1 MPDIE
6 IDTSRLTFRSFTVP
20 EAATGSV
27 DGSTTPP
34 PTVSLPVAGG
44 YHLKQGT
51 GPPSDFVFEV
61 TADGTVDFDASFD
74 AFVLGRGGRR
84 LTVRG
89 LPVRLDATALDQDL
103 LLRTGGFDDGPTL
116 VSGSPHDLLL
126 LPRPGYRLDGGAGRL
141 DFAVGTDGVVRLGP
155 EAEGWAAAGDGSL
168 TVRGRTVRID
178 GRELLHDLL
187 PTGIR
192 GSVFL
197 SRDAVHT
204 RTVLPGAG
212 YGFQPGA
219 GVVADLSFGVTGDG
233 EVTLDPEYAGFAS
246 AEGDT
251 LRVWGRD
258 VRIDGTSLDHV
269 LVPTGLRGNAVT
281 SLPRES
287 VNTIR
292 VVPTLPGYGY
302 GFQPGSGVVADL
314 FYGVTRDGGLA
325 LDPKY
330 AGFASVEGNELTV
343 RGRTIRIDGTAL
355 SHDLAPDGMNRTE
368 TLWLSRTTVNEVT
381 ALPTLP
387 RYRYT
392 LRPAPNVTPDLAFG
406 VTRDGDVSLDPAY
419 EGFASADGDTLVLT
433 GYPVVI
439 DATAADSDLVGL
451 TNMENGT
458 KPRPSNPREIA
469 AVLLPGKGYLPRTT
483 KGVFTSPFDV
493 ERDGTL
499 TVAWNT
505 VGRYV
510 VTPAVRSD
518 AADGGSGV
526 TCSATVRALGADRDV
541 PEGTLTFATAT
552 TTLGSAEVDPQGR
565 ARVSTTALPPGIHDI
580 AVTYQGGAD
589 YGPSST
595 GLRHRQFPAS
605 VDPATDP
612 APDPAQ
618 PVLLDWAELPV
629 LARMADPHEVD
640 GRVKLAQALLNAAGA
655 AQPPLVVDGNFGDLT
670 QAAVLAFQ
678 AGRPL
683 PPTGTITTPDWFALA
698 LAAPRPLLEPGP
710 RTPEMTGPPVARVQQ
725 SLNRSAGVPALDVD
739 ARFGPATAEG
749 VRAFQTRHGLAVT
762 GTVTPETWAAL
773 AGGPP
778 TTVPTASMRLTFSY
792 DSADWAAGGPP
803 VRLTTVAAKV
813 AVTAPPPDGPDGP
826 DDPPEGT
833 SGFWYEV
840 RDARGAVR
848 YRRALHQPI
857 ALRREVPSGAE
868 TPGLSSFPLDAP
880 RGTFELL
887 VPLYAVPGTL
897 VLFSSPLDAARADE
911 AAVVIGTFPLA

>member
-34 PTVSLPVAGG
+34 PTLSLPVAGG

-61 TADGTVDFDASFD
+61 TADGTVEFDASFD

-103 LLRTGGFDDGPTL
+103 LLRTGGADAGPTL
-116 VSGSPHDLLL
+116 VRGSPHDLLL
-126 LPRPGYRLDGGAGRL
+126 LPRPGYRLDGGAGTL
-141 DFAVGTDGVVRLGP
+141 LFAVGTDGTVRLGP
-155 EAEGWAAAGDGSL
+155 EAEGCAAAGAGSL
-168 TVRGRTVRID
+168 TVTGRTIRVD
-178 GRELLHDLL
+178 GRELLHELK
-187 PTGIR
+187 PTGLR
-192 GSVFL
+192 KEKVAFL
-197 SRDAVHT
+197 PKDTVNAL
-204 RTVLPGAG
+204 TVLPGKG

-219 GVVADLSFGVTGDG
+219 GVVADLSFAVTRDG
-233 EVTLDPEYAGFAS
+233 EVTLDPKYSGFAS
-246 AEGDT
+246 AAGDT

-258 VRIDGTSLDHV
+258 VRIDGTALDHD
-269 LVPTGLRGNAVT
+269 LVPTGLSGKDVK

-287 VNTIR
+287 VHTLR
-292 VVPTLPGYGY
+292 VVPLPGYGY

-314 FYGVTRDGGLA
+314 SYGVTRDGEVT
-325 LDPKY
+325 LDPKDS
-330 AGFASVEGNELTV
+330 GFASAEGNELTV

-355 SHDLAPDGMNRTE
+355 SHDLEPDGMNRSE
-368 TLWLSRTTVNEVT
+368 TLWLSRTAVNGVT
-381 ALPTLP
+381 LLPTLP
-387 RYRYT
+387 GYRYA

-419 EGFASADGDTLVLT
+419 DGFASADGDTLVLK

-439 DATAADSDLVGL
+439 DATAADGDLFGL
-451 TNMENGT
+451 TNMESGT

-469 AVLLPGKGYLPRTT
+469 AVLLPGKGYLPHTT
-483 KGVFTSPFDV
+483 KGVFSSPFDV

-499 TVAWNT
+499 TVPWNT

-518 AADGGSGV
+518 AADGGNEV
-526 TCSATVRALGADRDV
+526 TCQATVRALGADQEV
-541 PEGTLTFATAT
+541 PEGTVTFATAT
-552 TTLGSAEVDPQGR
+552 TLLGSAQLDAQGR

-580 AVTYQGGAD
+580 AVTYQGGDD
-589 YGPSST
+589 YEPAST
-595 GLRHRQFPAS
+595 GLRHRQFPAA

-612 APDPAQ
+612 VPDPAQ
-618 PVLLDWAELPV
+618 PVLLDWAELPA

-725 SLNRSAGVPALDVD
+725 SLNRSAGVPVLAVD
-739 ARFGPATAEG
+739 AVFGPATTEG
-749 VRAFQTRHGLAVT
+749 VGAFQAGHGLAVT

-792 DSADWAAGGPP
+792 DSADWAAGGPA
-803 VRLTTVAAKV
+803 VRLTNVAAKV
-813 AVTAPPPDGPDGP
+813 AVTAPPPDGPDA
-826 DDPPEGT
+826 PEGS

-868 TPGLSSFPLDAP
+868 APGLSSFPLDAP